1 MGLFCC
7 WKRKVRIGLLLRR
20 KRGRLKRVFFSFGR
34 RKLEWV
40 RLCIGSGRI
49 EQVHFSIRRGGSERV
64 HFSVEE
70 RRLLGSISLL
80 EKKVKVGLFLC

>member
-1 MGLFCC
+1 MG
-7 WKRKVRIGLLLRR
+7 ILLLPRQ
-20 KRGRLKRVFFSFGR
+20 GRLKRVFFSFGR

-40 RLCIGSGRI
+40 RLCVGSGRL

-70 RRLLGSISLL
+70 RRLLASMSLL
-80 EKKVKVGLFLC
+80 EKNVKVRLFLR